1 MEWLSGLRCYNH
13 NCEVQIP
20 LGTWLGLVNQ
30 PRYEALGD
38 IWVENGK
45 TQKRV
50 KHWVNE
56 AVIRQWSKID
66 LGTIK

>member
-45 TQKRV
+45 TQK
-50 KHWVNE
+50 
-56 AVIRQWSKID
+56 
-66 LGTIK
+66 TY